1 MTQRKLSAEVID
13 LDKSREVPA
22 LLDSLQEL
30 FNELNDRVAPADVAE
45 RMSQKLNRTIS
56 LPQVAILMREAGF
69 YCVSAKKCNGQ
80 MRRFIYRDLELLAK
94 LQSESSQMVV
104 RAEACKDFPTVSP
117 CSFKKPYNFW
127 WPHNKFQS

>member
-69 YCVSAKKCNGQ
+69 YTMKAIRREGQ

>member
-1 MTQRKLSAEVID
+1 

-30 FNELNDRVAPADVAE
+30 FNELNDRVATADVAE

-69 YCVSAKKCNGQ
+69 YCVNAKKCDGQ

-117 CSFKKPYNFW
+117 CSFKKDYNFW
-127 WPHNKFQS
+127 WPHRKFLS

>member
-30 FNELNDRVAPADVAE
+30 FNELNDRVAPNDVAE
-45 RMSQKLNRTIS
+45 RMSQKLNYTIS

-80 MRRFIYRDLELLAK
+80 MRRFIFKDLELLAK

>member
-1 MTQRKLSAEVID
+1 MMNQKLKTKETG
-13 LDKSREVPA
+13 LDKSNEVPV

-30 FNELNDRVAPADVAE
+30 FNELGDRVAPNDVAV
-45 RMSQKLNRTIS
+45 RMSKKLNYTIS

>member
-1 MTQRKLSAEVID
+1 MMNQKLKTKETG
-13 LDKSREVPA
+13 LDKSNEVPV

-69 YCVSAKKCNGQ
+69 YTMKAIRSEGQ